1 MNVWKCQNQTHSIY
15 NENKLIKY
23 ILKIVEQDST
33 SQLIPEFVR
42 QKKKDQASVHNKS
55 EASLSCMKTLPQKKS
70 IINYCLS
77 NILRFTN
84 VDVPTFLHNG
94 YKSRIYITPQL

>member
-1 MNVWKCQNQTHSIY
+1 MDVWKCQNQTHSIY

-23 ILKIVEQDST
+23 ILNIAEQDST
-33 SQLIPEFVR
+33 PELVR

-55 EASLSCMKTLPQKKS
+55 EASLSYMKTLPQKKS

-84 VDVPTFLHNG
+84 VNVLTFLHNG